1 MALREIVDALD
12 NYIETPSGLNITCI
26 KGFPD
31 FQRGNIQP
39 PIAALFYGGSDQATS
54 DAVRKRV
61 GASAEAIV
69 VNLGIYATDEVNLL
83 TLAQKLQTMRRKRPI
98 TLTAS
103 TGEKIKAYVGPDERP
118 TPDEDT
124 PKEERHY
131 FTAPIVLSIEG
142 AG

>member
-12 NYIETPSGLNITCI
+12 TFIESSQGLNIGCI

-31 FQRGNIQP
+31 FERDNLQP
-39 PIAALFYGGSDQATS
+39 PIAALFYGGSDQATG

-69 VNLGIYATDEVNLL
+69 INLGVYAAHEVQLFD
-83 TLAQKLQTMRRKRPI
+83 LAQKLQAMRRARPI

-103 TGEKIKAYVGPDERP
+103 TGEKIKAYVGADERP